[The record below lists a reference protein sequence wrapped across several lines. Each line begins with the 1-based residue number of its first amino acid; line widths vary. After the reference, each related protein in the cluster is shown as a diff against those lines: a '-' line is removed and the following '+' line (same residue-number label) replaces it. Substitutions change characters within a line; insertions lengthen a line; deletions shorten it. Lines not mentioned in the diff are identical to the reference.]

1 MDNASSLLDLQETDL
16 GILRMSKRLDEMP
29 EKQAII
35 AARHKIRD
43 VSGLRLKAE
52 ALVGKLQRG
61 VKLNEDEVAG
71 LREKIA
77 AEQAKLAGEEGNDP
91 RQATFIAREMD
102 SLRRRAEKLELAQL
116 ELMERAEKASGQVAK
131 VDAALAQLAK
141 QEAALTEQFKVK
153 GGELQTELETLHAR
167 RDKIAATI
175 DPELLERYEA
185 LRASKAGVG
194 AGRLSG
200 DTCTACRMELPT
212 EDVAHLREAGG
223 VGACPACHRL
233 LVVVA
238 EEDE

>member
-35 AARHKIRD
+35 TARHKIRE
-43 VSGLRLKAE
+43 VSELRLKAE
-52 ALVGKLQRG
+52 ALVSKLQRG

-77 AEQAKLAGEEGNDP
+77 AEQAKLNSEEGSDP
-91 RQATFIAREMD
+91 RQAAFIAREMD

-116 ELMERAEKASGQVAK
+116 ELMERAEKATGQVAK
-131 VDAALAQLAK
+131 VVAALAQLAK

-153 GGELQTELETLHAR
+153 GGELQTELETLRVR
-167 RDKIAATI
+167 RDQIAATT

-185 LRASKAGVG
+185 LRGSKGGVG

-200 DTCTACRMELPT
+200 DTCTACRMELPA

-238 EEDE
+238 DEDE